1 MPVPYERRN
10 NKTGK
15 TEVTMYET
23 VAERL
28 TKFHDIYKDNITS
41 IITEVIQFK
50 DGIIVMKAV
59 VKIDDKVY
67 VGHAYEKEGSNFATK
82 GSAIKV
88 CETSCIGRALSSAG
102 LLGSEFC
109 SADELVNA
117 LTQQASGV
125 TNIAPKAQ
133 TDFSNDKWR
142 DNPIGFK
149 SGKNEGKSYREVD
162 DDTLIWIINQCKVES
177 WKEKAIKE
185 MQLRQDGQKTSV
197 SKEEVD
203 DLFNTNEGDKDAK

>member
-1 MPVPYERRN
+1 
-10 NKTGK
+10 
-15 TEVTMYET
+15 
-23 VAERL
+23 
-28 TKFHDIYKDNITS
+28 
-41 IITEVIQFK
+41 
-50 DGIIVMKAV
+50 
-59 VKIDDKVY
+59 
-67 VGHAYEKEGSNFATK
+67 
-82 GSAIKV
+82 
-88 CETSCIGRALSSAG
+88 SAG
-102 LLGSEFC
+102 YIATEFA

-117 LTQQASGV
+117 LSKQANGV
-125 TNIAPKAQ
+125 TNIEAKDK

-142 DNPIGFK
+142 NNPIGFK

-185 MQLRQDGQKTSV
+185 MQLRQDGQKTSF

>member
-1 MPVPYERRN
+1 MPV
-10 NKTGK
+10 KIHGK
-15 TEVTMYET
+15 EYIT
-23 VAERL
+23 VAERVAD
-28 TKFHDIYKDNITS
+28 FHKNHKENRS
-41 IITEVIQFK
+41 IITEIIQFK
-50 DGIIVMKAV
+50 DGVVVVKAV
-59 VKIDDKVY
+59 VKTGDDVFT
-67 VGHAYEKEGSNFATK
+67 GHAYEDIGSTK
-82 GSAIKV
+82 INTTSALEN
-88 CETSCIGRALSSAG
+88 CETSAIGRALASAG
-102 LLGSEFC
+102 YIATEFA

-117 LTQQASGV
+117 LSKQANGV
-125 TNIAPKAQ
+125 TNIEAKDK

-142 DNPIGFK
+142 NNPIGFK

-185 MQLRQDGQKTSV
+185 MQLRQDGQKTSF